1 VPSHDG
7 HCRQPVTGATVAPV
21 CRRLH
26 RGIEPRETQAMKTNR
41 TRLLTLA
48 LAFAAAGCWLGS
60 ATDAHAQQVT
70 YYYASPAPQTVYY
83 PAETVYYQTSYQRV
97 YQGTSWYWSPTAG
110 WQSYNRYVDVPYQ
123 VPTYVYPQTVP
134 VTTTYYW

>member
-1 VPSHDG
+1 
-7 HCRQPVTGATVAPV
+7 
-21 CRRLH
+21 
-26 RGIEPRETQAMKTNR
+26 MKTNR

-48 LAFAAAGCWLGS
+48 MALAAACCWLGS

-70 YYYASPAPQTVYY
+70 YYYPQTTYY
-83 PAETVYYQTSYQRV
+83 SAPTYCQTYTQRV
-97 YQGTSWYWSPTAG
+97 YQGTSWYWSPTSG

>member
-1 VPSHDG
+1 
-7 HCRQPVTGATVAPV
+7 
-21 CRRLH
+21 
-26 RGIEPRETQAMKTNR
+26 MKTNR

-97 YQGTSWYWSPTAG
+97 YQGTSWYWSPTSG

>member
-1 VPSHDG
+1 
-7 HCRQPVTGATVAPV
+7 
-21 CRRLH
+21 
-26 RGIEPRETQAMKTNR
+26 MKTNR

-48 LAFAAAGCWLGS
+48 LALTAACCGLGW

-83 PAETVYYQTSYQRV
+83 PETVYYSAPTYQTYYQRV
-97 YQGTSWYWSPTAG
+97 YQGTSYYWSPTSG

-123 VPTYVYPQTVP
+123 VPTYSYSQAVP
-134 VTTTYYW
+134 VTTTYYAWW

>member
-1 VPSHDG
+1 
-7 HCRQPVTGATVAPV
+7 
-21 CRRLH
+21 
-26 RGIEPRETQAMKTNR
+26 MKTNR

-48 LAFAAAGCWLGS
+48 MALAAACCWLGS